1 MVKAER
7 LSRPVL
13 TALFVLAVF
22 LIAVFALSADANA
35 DGLDVDVAADT
46 DTVST
51 LSSYFS
57 GIGLRNTEYPDAN
70 FINFLLCLHGYENL
84 PADATV
90 TVTAYLPVTN
100 TVFWRS
106 TFTKDYLA
114 LKDDIQLVTH
124 GSLIRL
130 PGACTL
136 KIEVNG
142 ANIKGWDLI
151 YGNTVEECLNICKS
165 QIERDLSKLLKTKVV
180 LNFFGSD
187 YSPVFEP
194 FEDFRNLV
202 DFVDEDTYQTDT
214 FKETPSLL
222 KLDTPT
228 NSCTSYFL
236 RFDALRSRCRITSQ
250 PDWGDILISY
260 TSKKHIDEESLMKYL
275 TSFRGENHFHEEI
288 TECCYKRLYDLLD
301 IEHDK
306 DAALFVSALYTR
318 RGGIDINPVRA
329 SNNTILELA
338 GNLDDIDVFTRSTL
352 KQ

>member
-1 MVKAER
+1 MSITTE
-7 LSRPVL
+7 
-13 TALFVLAVF
+13 
-22 LIAVFALSADANA
+22 IA
-35 DGLDVDVAADT
+35 
-46 DTVST
+46 ST
-51 LSSYFS
+51 LLGKKVS
-57 GIGLRNTEYPDAN
+57 GSETYDPSILVAVPRYENREQYNIDPNSLPFVGYD
-70 FINFLLCLHGYENL
+70 IWHGYEFSTMTTTGIPITRVVKL
-84 PADATV
+84 KYDCSSEYIV
-90 TVTAYLPVTN
+90 ESKSLKLYLN
-100 TVFWRS
+100 SYNMDR
-106 TFTKDYLA
+106 
-114 LKDDIQLVTH
+114 
-124 GSLIRL
+124 
-130 PGACTL
+130 
-136 KIEVNG
+136 
-142 ANIKGWDLI
+142 
-151 YGNTVEECLNICKS
+151 YGNTVEECLNICKN

-194 FEDFRNLV
+194 FKDFKNLV
-202 DFVDEDTYQTDT
+202 EFVNEGTYQTDT

-329 SNNTILELA
+329 SNNTMLELA
-338 GNLDDIDVFTRSTL
+338 GNLGNIDVFTRSTL